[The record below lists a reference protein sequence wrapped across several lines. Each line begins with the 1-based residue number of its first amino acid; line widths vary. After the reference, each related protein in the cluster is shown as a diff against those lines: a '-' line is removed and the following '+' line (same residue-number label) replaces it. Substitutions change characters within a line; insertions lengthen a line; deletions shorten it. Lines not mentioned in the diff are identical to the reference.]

1 MVRFLADADLN
12 HSIVKGCRRIE
23 PALDF
28 LSANDAQLEGMP
40 DPVVLRVAAAQ
51 GRILVTH
58 DRQTMPRHFGEF
70 LSGGSWSPGVFVVSQ
85 STPISE
91 VIEELVMIWAASAAD
106 EWVDRIV
113 DVPQR

>member
-1 MVRFLADADLN
+1 MVRFLADADFH
-12 HSIVKGCRRIE
+12 HSVVKGCGRLE
-23 PALDF
+23 PAMDF
-28 LSANDAQLEGMP
+28 LSANEVKLEGVP
-40 DPVVLRVAAAQ
+40 DPVVLAVAAGQ

-70 LSGGSWSPGVFVVSQ
+70 RAGGFWSPGVFVVSQ